1 METLESSRV
10 CRLCGQHSG
19 ICINI
24 FDKTENHVKKINA
37 VLPILVHE
45 MDMLPKQMCHRC
57 SYKLEEFHKFYADCL
72 KTDMNLKSQLS
83 WMRKREVEDDIR
95 VPMVQIENVKIKSE
109 PPDYD
114 IYELD
119 PIVDNVNY
127 IRSMSSMTFSM
138 NSVRNNNVNSTRI
151 SNVDRRYTC
160 NNTFAN
166 CAHCKFDYD
175 KSISTNQTALS
186 TDQTSDSRPKCNA
199 KKDCSSS
206 SVANTLQDNQK
217 NNMSKYM
224 RRLKHGLSKEIH
236 ALGIGNILDTD
247 QVKEIKV
254 KTEKPDTT
262 EVRSLRPRNK
272 SVDYLGTKR
281 KKDNLIVNPANR
293 SVNAYIKQRRSTKQ
307 IPDSEIDNRLV
318 LSQIK
323 TEPLEEIPSR
333 TLRPR
338 KSGVDNLG
346 CKRKE
351 DRSGK
356 NEVRPKKRKSLNNIK
371 ENSRLGSGKRFSGF
385 ISNNM
390 DFKVKEELLSY
401 EETANVE
408 QENNTNFSN
417 GIPEN
422 CVRNL
427 SSLFDRQINQPIKVE
442 ENIENRYPDRLQQS
456 TSSRLS
462 KCVQKLT
469 SNKLLRRNVAV
480 KRTSGINYSPKHLR
494 SQDLRLRNGK
504 VKNPAFNRFSVPSL
518 KKRLIQPN
526 VARGALGRNSPS
538 KIKDNLKATK
548 VSTSLKTADN
558 IKKFCEKCCNSFLNK
573 ELYELHRR
581 DCGRF
586 IKHHFE

>member
-127 IRSMSSMTFSM
+127 IRSMSSLTYSM
-138 NSVRNNNVNSTRI
+138 NNVKNNNVNSTRI
-151 SNVDRRYTC
+151 SDLDRRYTC

-166 CAHCKFDYD
+166 CAHCKFDYG
-175 KSISTNQTALS
+175 KSTSTNRTALS
-186 TDQTSDSRPKCNA
+186 NDQASRLKCNA

-206 SVANTLQDNQK
+206 SVANTLENGQK
-217 NNMSKYM
+217 NDTSKYM

-236 ALGIGNILDTD
+236 ALGIGNILGTD
-247 QVKEIKV
+247 QVKEIKI
-254 KTEKPDTT
+254 KTEKPDMM

-281 KKDNLIVNPANR
+281 KKENLIVNPANR
-293 SVNAYIKQRRSTKQ
+293 SVSAYIKQRMSTKQ
-307 IPDSEIDNRLV
+307 IPDSEIGNKIV

-338 KSGVDNLG
+338 KSGTDRLD
-346 CKRKE
+346 CKRK
-351 DRSGK
+351 DGRPGA
-356 NEVRPKKRKSLNNIK
+356 NEVCTKKRKSLNDFK
-371 ENSRLGSGKRFSGF
+371 ESSRFGSGKRFSGF
-385 ISNNM
+385 ISSNI
-390 DFKVKEELLSY
+390 DFKVKEEILSY

-408 QENNTNFSN
+408 QENDTNFSN
-417 GIPEN
+417 EIPES

-427 SSLFDRQINQPIKVE
+427 SSLFDRQNNQPIKVE
-442 ENIENRYPDRLQQS
+442 ENIENRYSDRLQQS
-456 TSSRLS
+456 TSSSLS
-462 KCVQKLT
+462 KCMQKLT

-504 VKNPAFNRFSVPSL
+504 VKNPASNRFSVSSL
-518 KKRLIQPN
+518 KKRLIQLN
-526 VARGALGRNSPS
+526 MTKGALGSNPPS
-538 KIKDNLKATK
+538 KIKENLNTTK
-548 VSTSLKTADN
+548 ISASLKTADN

-581 DCGRF
+581 DCGRS